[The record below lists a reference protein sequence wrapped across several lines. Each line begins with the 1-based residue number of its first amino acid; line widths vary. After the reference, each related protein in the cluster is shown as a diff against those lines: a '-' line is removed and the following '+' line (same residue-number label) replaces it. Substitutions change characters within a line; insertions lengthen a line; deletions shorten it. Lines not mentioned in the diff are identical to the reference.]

1 MYNVYASLLNFHD
14 AFKVGKAHTV
24 LQVYR
29 LQPWTLD
36 PTAYKFKSREQV
48 KYMYCSGLLEI

>member
-14 AFKVGKAHTV
+14 AFKVGKAHSHTV

-48 KYMYCSGLLEI
+48 FRLAGNMN